1 MLTISLSSY
10 NAHKEALSR
19 IKQYLITSIQNSIY
33 SLKSINTIRSKLF
46 RLKAIFTSLR
56 ANSIL
61 KLKQYK
67 INILKSNKIEN

>member
-19 IKQYLITSIQNSIY
+19 IKQYLITSIPNSTY
-33 SLKSINTIRSKLF
+33 SLKSINSIRSKLF
-46 RLKAIFTSLR
+46 RLEAIIISFR
-56 ANSIL
+56 ASFIL

-67 INILKSNKIEN
+67 ITVLKSNKIKN